1 MVMLPVAGLVLTN
14 VQTMLSPA
22 ARTMVAVP
30 PLRLVLV
37 PEDGVQLMLASVQPG
52 TWVSVKA

>member
-1 MVMLPVAGLVLTN
+1 MVMLPVAGLVLTK

-22 ARTMVAVP
+22 ARTMVAVAAV
-30 PLRLVLV
+30 RLVLV
-37 PEDGVQLMLASVQPG
+37 PEDGVQLMLESVQPG